1 MLLYNN
7 SMIIAGLTG
16 NYGMGKSTVLSMF
29 KKLGAV
35 TIDADKIVGSLLKQK
50 PTLNKIKKIFGK
62 NVFDKKGR
70 LDKKKVAEKVFQ
82 QKNLR
87 KSLENY
93 LHPLV
98 FQKINQFVNSFKNKK
113 KIFVVE
119 TPLLFEGGYQD
130 KFDKVITVYAKKD
143 AAFKRLTESGITRQ
157 SAEQRLKNQLPIKE
171 KLKKTDYKIDN
182 SKKIL
187 QTDVQVKEVYKR
199 LFEEAKIKDLIAKGE
214 VHKVNEL
221 LGKPFQIEGIV
232 VKGAR
237 RGGRVLHTPTANV
250 APFKKPD
257 LKEGIYAVKVG
268 YNNHSYNGVANI
280 GTNPTFGGKGISYE
294 VHLFD
299 FTDNLFG
306 KKLKVSFI
314 KYIRDEKKFLSVEA
328 LKMQISKDIEKA
340 KEILRLKKL

>member
-7 SMIIAGLTG
+7 SMITAGLTG

-29 KKLGAV
+29 RKLGAV

-50 PTLNKIKKIFGK
+50 PTLNKIKKIFGE

-87 KSLENY
+87 RSLENY

-98 FQKINQFVNSFKNKK
+98 FQKINQFIKGFKNKK
-113 KIFVVE
+113 KIVVVE
-119 TPLLFEGGYQD
+119 TPLLFEGGYQNR
-130 KFDKVITVYAKKD
+130 FDKVITVYSKKD
-143 AAFKRLTESGITRQ
+143 MALKRLTESGITRK

-171 KLKKTDYKIDN
+171 KLKRTDYKVDN
-182 SKKIL
+182 SKKTL
-187 QTDVQVKEVYKR
+187 QTGAQVKEVYKK
-199 LFEEAKIKDLIAKGE
+199 LSEEAKIKDLVAKGK
-214 VHKVNEL
+214 VHEVNEL
-221 LGKPFQIEGIV
+221 LGRPFQIEGIV
-232 VKGAR
+232 VRGAGK
-237 RGGRVLHTPTANV
+237 GGRVLHTPTANV

-257 LKEGIYAVKVG
+257 LKEGIYAVKVKH
-268 YNNHSYNGVANI
+268 NNHNYNGVANI

-294 VHLFD
+294 VHLFN
-299 FTDNLFG
+299 FTGSLLG

-314 KYIRDEKKFLSVEA
+314 KYMRDEKKFPNVEA
-328 LKMQISKDIEKA
+328 LKLQISKDIEKA
-340 KEILRLKKL
+340 KKILDT